1 MSSFPDFRTFCQ
13 DACIKAWGE
22 PDRRTKSELRWGDDS
37 YNYRTYDV
45 RKRAWYDAGAQ
56 CGGSTLE
63 LAEFRKGKPI
73 KDLRGARFFEAWK
86 DAFELEFVPDPP
98 PQMNGGGKPIIA
110 TYPYT
115 DEQGTLLYEVVRF
128 DSTDPLE
135 RFKQRRPD
143 GNGGWIWKTKGIRQ
157 VLFRLP
163 QLVAAVK
170 AGQRVLVCEGERD
183 ANTAAKL
190 GYAATT
196 NPGGVKKWKK
206 DYDEFFRGTDVVV
219 VSDNDANGEG
229 QAHADSVARR
239 LSKIAARVR
248 LVMFPVKDL
257 SQWADTGGTREQLD
271 ALIEQAAPID
281 KDHADTKEA
290 GKEDYMA
297 GKTNLASNVGNVLLA
312 LTQEPEIM
320 NAFGYDEML
329 RTEVLLRPL
338 FTNDPNFTAR
348 PVTDADVCAVQ
359 AHLQWFGFRRL
370 GKGAMHEA
378 IDKHARDHAFH
389 PVRDYLEALHWDGI
403 ERVRTWL
410 KTYLG
415 AKQNKY
421 TEGIGTMLLVGM
433 VARVYEPGCKF
444 DYLPILEGGQGTF
457 KSTAC
462 AVLAGEYFSDHL
474 PDITGKEA
482 SQHLRGKW
490 IIEVSELRAYNR
502 AVVAAFKEFL
512 TRHTECYRPPWGRK
526 EAIEPRQCV
535 LIGTTNAP
543 LYLKDE
549 TGNRRFWPIKCG
561 KIDIEALR
569 GDRDQLFAE
578 AVKLYRGGR
587 HWWPDA
593 KFEQRC
599 IAEEQEARF
608 EADAWE
614 PMIHRYL
621 DRLHEKRT
629 SVLHVA
635 IGALDYEGE
644 RPLVPRS
651 KDEPRQE
658 RGTPINRLG
667 PGEQRRIAGIL
678 IHLGWV
684 PKRNRRERWWE
695 PGPKAKR

>member
-1 MSSFPDFRTFCQ
+1 VADRKAQGPAAAAAAGEAHAVVKAGELRRREATSDKPAVQAACQLPLDGIVVGLASCPVAAKPAPIGKDRASSFPDFSTFCQ

-22 PDRRTKSELRWGDDS
+22 PNRRTKSELRWGDDS

-98 PQMNGGGKPIIA
+98 PQMNGGDKPIIA

-163 QLVAAVK
+163 QLIAAVK

-196 NPGGVKKWKK
+196 NPGGVRKWKK

-338 FTNDPNFTAR
+338 FTNDPNFTVR

-370 GKGAMHEA
+370 GKGATHEA

-421 TEGIGTMLLVGM
+421 IEGIGTMLLVGM
-433 VARVYEPGCKF
+433 VARVYEPGCNSTICQSSKA
-444 DYLPILEGGQGTF
+444 DRVPSNQPHAPCSRASISPITCPTSPARRRV
-457 KSTAC
+457 STC
-462 AVLAGEYFSDHL
+462 AVNGSSRFQSCAL
-474 PDITGKEA
+474 ITA
-482 SQHLRGKW
+482 RWLR
-490 IIEVSELRAYNR
+490 
-502 AVVAAFKEFL
+502 
-512 TRHTECYRPPWGRK
+512 P
-526 EAIEPRQCV
+526 
-535 LIGTTNAP
+535 
-543 LYLKDE
+543 
-549 TGNRRFWPIKCG
+549 
-561 KIDIEALR
+561 
-569 GDRDQLFAE
+569 
-578 AVKLYRGGR
+578 
-587 HWWPDA
+587 
-593 KFEQRC
+593 
-599 IAEEQEARF
+599 
-608 EADAWE
+608 
-614 PMIHRYL
+614 
-621 DRLHEKRT
+621 
-629 SVLHVA
+629 
-635 IGALDYEGE
+635 
-644 RPLVPRS
+644 S
-651 KDEPRQE
+651 K
-658 RGTPINRLG
+658 NF
-667 PGEQRRIAGIL
+667 
-678 IHLGWV
+678 
-684 PKRNRRERWWE
+684 
-695 PGPKAKR
+695 